1 VAQSVE
7 FLTLDLS
14 LGLDLR
20 VVGSGP
26 ALCFT
31 KVWSL
36 LKKAT
41 TTTTKTYIYNFIKLE
56 KVQFR
61 F

>member
-20 VVGSGP
+20 VVGSSP

-31 KVWSL
+31 IGMEP
-36 LKKAT
+36 T
-41 TTTTKTYIYNFIKLE
+41 
-56 KVQFR
+56 
-61 F
+61 